1 MYLYL
6 RDEQARVRTRRA
18 DHRGTEGVHR
28 SIIEDRLA
36 TRDEL
41 QEACYRAHDKLDRLL
56 KIEQYY
62 LHTAG
67 WEPAVVKEAV
77 QPIREEI
84 EKLRPLASKLKA
96 LATAL

>member
-1 MYLYL
+1 M
-6 RDEQARVRTRRA
+6 
-18 DHRGTEGVHR
+18 
-28 SIIEDRLA
+28 
-36 TRDEL
+36 
-41 QEACYRAHDKLDRLL
+41 DRLL